1 MDVQLTID
9 IGKILG
15 YMTKYVSKSE
25 ASTTAGAQRM
35 IRRVLKSATE
45 QGQSVNQALRRTM
58 GKLLGERTMTK
69 DECCHLI
76 LSNPTVFCSHTFPK
90 IHLDDKNRRV
100 QPSDGAG
107 NDDEASKRVTLMSL
121 VEAYKCRMDNS
132 KWLSKDDFNANED
145 QLEGL
150 SLARFGLDATVG
162 QRGAHRNKIK
172 LRPRDSKVV
181 LMFMPDLPSEPGSPT
196 YTNYCR
202 YSLMKHKPWEDD
214 PNTLWGGADATEKEI
229 QKAWTTFLEN
239 CRQNGCNDD
248 VALQLK
254 VDEYKRAHAHRRRA
268 NEPNLDDSNGIDPA
282 DLEQEP
288 WQVECDVQPDSDDVD
303 PALSTLKWDRD
314 HDWSESSGECS
325 DVDPETMS
333 QQYQNMIED
342 FAQELRFAA
351 PPTVELN
358 ELQQLA
364 KEMILGLVDST
375 QATEKLGILIGRGG
389 TGKSTSIGAAEYELE
404 QLFGAG
410 CVMKLAT
417 TGKAAT
423 VIGGSTV
430 HSPKYGLGVPVSEK
444 QLKKLSGKTLQ
455 RLQERLKGVK
465 LIVID
470 EYSMLRA
477 RELFFIDQIL
487 RQVGDPEQL
496 YGGFAVLLVGDPAQI
511 PPVKGQVL
519 WTDNKKSPEADKN
532 GHLLYDSFFH
542 NVIELEEV

>member
-69 DECCHLI
+69 DECCHLM

-145 QLEGL
+145 HLEGL

-214 PNTLWGGADATEKEI
+214 PNTLWGGADATKKEI
-229 QKAWTTFLEN
+229 QKPGPPFLKT
-239 CRQNGCNDD
+239 
-248 VALQLK
+248 A
-254 VDEYKRAHAHRRRA
+254 
-268 NEPNLDDSNGIDPA
+268 
-282 DLEQEP
+282 
-288 WQVECDVQPDSDDVD
+288 
-303 PALSTLKWDRD
+303 
-314 HDWSESSGECS
+314 
-325 DVDPETMS
+325 
-333 QQYQNMIED
+333 
-342 FAQELRFAA
+342 
-351 PPTVELN
+351 
-358 ELQQLA
+358 
-364 KEMILGLVDST
+364 
-375 QATEKLGILIGRGG
+375 
-389 TGKSTSIGAAEYELE
+389 
-404 QLFGAG
+404 
-410 CVMKLAT
+410 
-417 TGKAAT
+417 
-423 VIGGSTV
+423 
-430 HSPKYGLGVPVSEK
+430 
-444 QLKKLSGKTLQ
+444 GKTAAMT
-455 RLQERLKGVK
+455 
-465 LIVID
+465 
-470 EYSMLRA
+470 MLRC
-477 RELFFIDQIL
+477 
-487 RQVGDPEQL
+487 
-496 YGGFAVLLVGDPAQI
+496 
-511 PPVKGQVL
+511 
-519 WTDNKKSPEADKN
+519 N
-532 GHLLYDSFFH
+532 
-542 NVIELEEV
+542 